1 MAESKDKRITVVT
14 YDKSYSLRPE
24 QFSDAL
30 GPGVARWNWIR
41 QLTSKDAHEYYFKNI
56 KPMEEFL
63 DNPNNFNDALS
74 ISFPEYI
81 DPFGD
86 MGDFVFK
93 TKHNHGDVVALYV
106 MEIASHESIKD
117 QGINFHRGEALKKTT
132 SYEYQLAHYLFFQ
145 YINAADY
152 IVDDAVK
159 KIRAL
164 TKDLKNQALS
174 SLDGIDQASNRV
186 NQLIIV
192 ADEEFN
198 QNNARMIGQHRKRIR
213 RYRKAFNT
221 IREEAATTRKTV
233 MDDLSNA
240 HGALLSKLDIEASVT
255 YWEGKAV
262 QHEKSSW
269 RWLALVVI
277 TVLLTFGLPVVYYF
291 SGGVSS
297 HAASRHSDIAQN
309 SLPSNTTQD
318 ENIDRSSHPSEK
330 KIEHSN
336 SLPYDTIEKVAFASG
351 IADLT
356 GAALIVTLMSVLLR
370 LCLRQYNT
378 RTYLHHDAEERV
390 TMIKTYLALASEGKL
405 TSEGDM
411 KLVLD
416 TLFRASQSG
425 AIPDQT
431 PATPI
436 ELIVKAI
443 TERK

>member
-1 MAESKDKRITVVT
+1 MAENKDKRVTVVT

-24 QFSDAL
+24 QFQDAL
-30 GPGVARWNWIR
+30 GPGVKRWDWIR
-41 QLTSKDAHEYYFKNI
+41 QLKSKDAHEYYLLSI
-56 KPMEEFL
+56 EPIAEL
-63 DNPNNFNDALS
+63 LRDPTNFSGALS
-74 ISFPEYI
+74 VSFPGYI

-86 MGDFVFK
+86 MGQFVLK
-93 TKHNHGDVVALYV
+93 TKHNHGDVVALYL
-106 MEIASHESIKD
+106 MEIATFESTKD
-117 QGINFHRGEALKKTT
+117 QNINFNRGEALKKTT

-152 IVDDAVK
+152 ITDDAVK
-159 KIRAL
+159 TLNAL
-164 TKDLKNQALS
+164 TKDLKKQALS
-174 SLDGIDQASNRV
+174 SLDEIDQLSNRA
-186 NQLIIV
+186 NQLV
-192 ADEEFN
+192 ADTGEEFN
-198 QNNARMIGQHRKRIR
+198 RTNAQMIARHRKRIR
-213 RYRKAFNT
+213 RYRKAFST
-221 IREEAATTRKTV
+221 VREEAATTRKTV

-240 HGALLSKLDIEASVT
+240 HRALLSKLDIEASVT

-269 RWLALVVI
+269 RWLTLVII
-277 TVLLTFGLPVVYYF
+277 TVLLTFSLPVVYYF
-291 SGGVSS
+291 YGGVSS
-297 HAASRHSDIAQN
+297 LAANRHADIARN
-309 SLPSNTTQD
+309 SVSSNTAQD
-318 ENIDRSSHPSEK
+318 QTIERSSQSSDK
-330 KIEHSN
+330 KAATSGP
-336 SLPYDTIEKVAFASG
+336 LPNDTIEKVAFASG

-405 TSEGDM
+405 TSDGDM

-416 TLFRASQSG
+416 TLFRASQSA

-443 TERK
+443 TEKK